1 LWVTGSLPPAAYEVN
16 AVATDAAG
24 NQAVS
29 AKVTVIK
36 DATPPAVPSGVTLT
50 GGRRRRVR

>member
-1 LWVTGSLPPAAYEVN
+1 MWVTGSLPPAAYEVN

-36 DATPPAVPSGVTLT
+36 DATSPAVPSGVTLT